1 VTIHRLVPLF
11 ALMLNLLLLGAALAS
26 NGRRS
31 RRNRAFAWLALALC
45 VWTLG
50 SLGLRS
56 SEDMTAAMA
65 WERMLHLGVIA
76 IPVLFYRYVWQLLGD
91 QRRRPSLTIGYAV
104 AGAFA
109 LVLPTPLFMRGVE
122 LTLWGWAPRP
132 GPLYNPF
139 LLYFTLFMVMGL
151 VALVRAYP
159 KARSPFRRNRIRLVV
174 FGVAVSLLGGMID
187 FLRFVLDLEWIYPAG
202 IPASAVFAVALGV
215 AIVRYRLMN
224 ITVILRH
231 ALLYALAWAVVSP
244 IVLIAVGVAQ
254 RVLPEIGG
262 DLGNATLLLT
272 LAGVA
277 LGLPLMRKFE
287 RPLDRVMFRRRHAMS
302 EAVVALNRELSG
314 ILDVPRLAE
323 TLTRGLADRIPVEHA
338 GLYAIGAGGDDVTR
352 LSHSVAKA
360 ASNVI
365 GATVPPEVVLWV
377 RATRRTLIVD
387 EIAHEAAADGPG
399 PEALATL
406 EQRHV
411 ALVVPV
417 VPDTGMT
424 ALLLVGEKLSGDVFD
439 PAEIELLE
447 VLATRAGTALK
458 NAQLYQDLKTQ
469 MAELRTTQQLYGEA
483 RAAGRAKEQ
492 FLAMLAHEL
501 RNPLAPIV
509 NAAHVLGKVAGSDA
523 KVATWIAMIRRQ
535 SEQLSRLLDD
545 LLDVSRIQLGKIQ
558 VNRRPIDLGRLITQC
573 VETLRSSGK
582 AEEHRIVTQLPP
594 APVVV
599 RGDAVRLEQIFWNL
613 LDNALKYS
621 PRGTLVTVS
630 LDVHD
635 EYALACVQDEGIG
648 IAPDMLDSVF
658 DLFTQADSSLPHAHG
673 GLGLGLALVRSL
685 VEQHQG
691 AITASSAGP
700 GHGASF
706 VVRLPLAMAAP
717 EAPARR
723 EEMAE
728 GGCRRVLVVE
738 DKDDARESLR
748 AVLELAGHEVRCA
761 GDGVVALDLVASW
774 RPEVALVDI
783 GLPGIDGYEVAR
795 RVRRL
800 AAGRDVYLVAVTGY
814 GQPDDRRQA
823 LHSGFDEHVVK
834 PVSADVVLKMIVT
847 QRA

>member
-31 RRNRAFAWLALALC
+31 RRNRAFAWLALGLC
-45 VWTLG
+45 AWTLG

-56 SEDMTAAMA
+56 SEDVTAAMA
-65 WERMLHLGVIA
+65 WERLLHLGVIA
-76 IPVLFYRYVWQLLGD
+76 IPVLFYRYVWQLLGE
-91 QRRRPSLTIGYAV
+91 QRRRPTLTLGYAL
-104 AGAFA
+104 AGLFVLA
-109 LVLPTPLFMRGVE
+109 LPTPLFMRGVE
-122 LTLWGWAPRP
+122 MTLWGFAPQP
-132 GPLYNPF
+132 GPLYNAF
-139 LLYFTLFMVMGL
+139 LIYFTVYMVLGL
-151 VALVRAYP
+151 IALVRAYP

-187 FLRFVLDLEWIYPAG
+187 FLRFLLDLEWIYPAG

-244 IVLIAVGVAQ
+244 IVLIAVDVAQ
-254 RVLPEIGG
+254 RMLPELGG

-314 ILDVPRLAE
+314 ILDVPRLAN
-323 TLTRGLADRIPVEHA
+323 TLTRGLTDRIPVEHA
-338 GLYAIGAGGDDVTR
+338 GLYAIAGVGEGVTR
-352 LSHSVAKA
+352 LSHSVTHA
-360 ASNVI
+360 ASNM
-365 GATVPPEVVLWV
+365 ASMTVPPEVVLWV

-387 EIAHEAAADGPG
+387 EIAHETAADGPG
-399 PEALATL
+399 AEALAIL
-406 EQRHV
+406 ERRHV

-417 VPDTGMT
+417 IPDTGLT

-458 NAQLYQDLKTQ
+458 NAQLYEDMKTQ

-509 NAAHVLGKVAGSDA
+509 NAAHVLDKLAGSNPRL
-523 KVATWIAMIRRQ
+523 TPSIAMIRRQ
-535 SEQLSRLLDD
+535 SQQLARLLDD

-558 VNRRPIDLGRLITQC
+558 LNKRPVDLGRLIGQS

-582 AEEHRIVTQLPP
+582 ADEHRIVTQLP
-594 APVVV
+594 AGPVVV

-621 PRGTLVTVS
+621 PAGTVVTVS

-635 EYALACVQDEGIG
+635 EYAVACVRDEGIG
-648 IAPDMLDSVF
+648 IAPDMLDAVF
-658 DLFTQADSSLPHAHG
+658 DLFTQADSSLHHAHG

-691 AITASSAGP
+691 RITVSSAGP

-706 VVRLPLAMAAP
+706 VVRLPLAMVAAEP
-717 EAPARR
+717 DRR
-723 EEMAE
+723 EETAA
-728 GGCRRVLVVE
+728 GGRRRVLVVE
-738 DKDDARESLR
+738 DKDDARDSLR
-748 AVLELAGHEVRCA
+748 SVLELAGHEVRCCA
-761 GDGVVALDLVASW
+761 DGAAALELVASW
-774 RPEVALVDI
+774 RPDVALVDI

-795 RVRRL
+795 RLRRST
-800 AAGRDVYLVAVTGY
+800 AGRDIYLVAVTGY

-834 PVSADVVLKMIVT
+834 PVNADIVLKMVVT